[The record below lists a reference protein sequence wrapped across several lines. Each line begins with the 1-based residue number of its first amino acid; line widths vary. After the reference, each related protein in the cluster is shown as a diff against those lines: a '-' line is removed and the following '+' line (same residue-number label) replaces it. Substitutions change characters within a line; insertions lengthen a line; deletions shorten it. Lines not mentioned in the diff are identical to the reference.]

1 MTTSPNRSAS
11 KRFSRRISNFVT
23 NSISLF
29 NNNENQGILNIVMG
43 GAYIFNKITLNVV
56 FNLKKEK
63 NLY

>member
-1 MTTSPNRSAS
+1 MTNSPNRSTS

-43 GAYIFNKITLNVV
+43 GAYIFNKIT
-56 FNLKKEK
+56 
-63 NLY
+63 